1 MPYNAT
7 WIEPW
12 MRPIKQKTRKK
23 TRRLPSMT
31 YKSKKVVV
39 SKKTNS
45 PEKIPEK
52 IPVRSPEKIPNNP
65 VQNVHLDPVILK
77 ESYNHVPKKRSD
89 RKTANPRRS
98 TRKRRTSTN
107 MSAKVLA
114 VKASEKKAIN
124 ARAKKVA
131 ESYKEP
137 LGIKI

>member
-1 MPYNAT
+1 
-7 WIEPW
+7 
-12 MRPIKQKTRKK
+12 
-23 TRRLPSMT
+23 MT
-31 YKSKKVVV
+31 YKSKKVV

-52 IPVRSPEKIPNNP
+52 IPVRIPVRSPEKIPNNP
-65 VQNVHLDPVILK
+65 VQKVRLDPVVLK

-114 VKASEKKAIN
+114 IKASEKKAIN
-124 ARAKKVA
+124 ARAKKVID
-131 ESYKEP
+131 SYKEP